1 MSNITNYCA
10 EFLGDKK
17 SVLKDKA
24 DAKFIKNAIKFRLP
38 EGGKIIQ
45 VGTDDGHGRMDN
57 DEFNYYIDILKLP
70 YNEIVLEYLDYADMS
85 DAQTEQSCKTMVLAR
100 NAGDGKIVFEVL
112 FKPTVLKPHQLP
124 CKGWGK
130 IPMRGHIG
138 SKHDKFHFSVSSI
151 AHWISIKDVSEDEV
165 ELMSFYAYRLLC
177 FVAALQ
183 CSNVI
188 EVNTL
193 PQPIAAPSVGTK
205 SKKKLPIF
213 SYKELVIDT
222 KSKVVQQVE
231 AGEISTQNTKRI
243 HLRRGHIRRL
253 TNKTIW
259 VNPCV
264 VGDKSKGVI
273 EKDYK
278 VV

>member
-1 MSNITNYCA
+1 MSNMTNYCA

-17 SVLKDKA
+17 SALRDKTA
-24 DAKFIKNAIKFRLP
+24 AKFIKNAIKFRLP

-57 DEFNYYIDILKLP
+57 NEFGHYIEILKLP
-70 YNEIVLEYLDYADMS
+70 YDQIVLEYLDYADLS
-85 DAQTEQSCKTMVLAR
+85 DAQIDQSCKTMVLAR
-100 NAGDGKIVFEVL
+100 NAGDGKITFEVL

-124 CKGWGK
+124 SKGWGK

-138 SKHDKFHFSVSSI
+138 NKQDKFHFSVSSMDYGS
-151 AHWISIKDVSEDEV
+151 SINDISEDEV

-188 EVNTL
+188 EVDTL
-193 PQPIAAPSVGTK
+193 PQPVAAPSVGAK
-205 SKKKLPIF
+205 AKKKLPTF
-213 SYKELVIDT
+213 SYKELIIDT
-222 KSKVVQQVE
+222 KGKVVKKGGD
-231 AGEISTQNTKRI
+231 GESSTQNTKRI

-253 TNKTIW
+253 TNKTVW

-264 VGDKSKGVI
+264 VGDKTKGVV

-278 VV
+278 VI